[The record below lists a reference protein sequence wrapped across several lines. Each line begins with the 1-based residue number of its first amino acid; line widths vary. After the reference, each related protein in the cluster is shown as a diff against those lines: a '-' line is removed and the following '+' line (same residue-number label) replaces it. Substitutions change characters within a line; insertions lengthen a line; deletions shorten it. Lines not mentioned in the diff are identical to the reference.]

1 MPKTLALIHTV
12 ANLTTLFNGLCDE
25 LLPDVKRFHIAD
37 EGLLRIVLN
46 AGGLTPLAYRR
57 VAENALCAHQAGA
70 DCILVTCSSIS
81 PCVDVAQMMVPIPV
95 LKIDE
100 PMADKAVQMG
110 TRIGVLATAPTTLKP
125 TSELIAARSALAGKA
140 TQVQAVLA
148 EGAYAFLMAGDLP
161 RHDLI
166 VTEHL
171 RRLMATS
178 DVVVL
183 AQASMARIADALPA
197 AEKPIP
203 ILSSPRLGVTRAADV
218 VARLS

>member
-12 ANLTTLFNGLCDE
+12 AGLVPMFNGLCDE

-37 EGLLRIVLN
+37 EGLLRIVLS

-57 VAENALCAHQAGA
+57 VAEDALCAHQAGA
-70 DCILVTCSSIS
+70 DCILITCSSIS
-81 PCVDVAQMMVPIPV
+81 PCVDVAQKMLPVPV

-100 PMADKAVQMG
+100 PMADKAVGQG

-125 TSELIAARSALAGKA
+125 TSELIAARSAVAGKA

-148 EGAYAFLMAGDLP
+148 EGAYDRLMAGDME
-161 RHDLI
+161 RHDQI
-166 VTEHL
+166 VTDYL
-171 RRLMATS
+171 RKLMAVS

-183 AQASMARIADALPA
+183 AQASMARIADAMPA
-197 AEKPIP
+197 AEKRIP
-203 ILSSPRLGVTRAADV
+203 ILSSPRLGVTRAAEV
-218 VARLS
+218 VAKL